1 MIGKKVVRIS
11 LFIALVAF
19 FAIVS
24 VPSEA
29 APIPVTNGD
38 FETAPPDPNL
48 DGDNNY
54 STGDVTPPW
63 NGDNN
68 YLESTNEAFTNP
80 SGFVSGWQSNGPAGE
95 NAKYGLQQPRS
106 GTGTNQLFYQRTEPA
121 GTVPTGTL
129 TGAFNGN
136 LIGFVNMDDADG
148 FNQEI
153 QSATVGNLSAGT
165 YKLNVAVGAR
175 ANQNW
180 NDIKY
185 DIMLVANPTNGDG
198 TNANFGSSGGTV
210 LGTPATTT
218 MAVLGTMPDTTNIQD
233 LQYMLNVPAGDP
245 NLGAPFAIRI
255 LTNNALTQNGVED
268 PGASAD
274 PPNARFTQGNFD
286 NVRLDFVAIPEPG
299 TVALFITAALF
310 GAASMRRRNR

>member
-1 MIGKKVVRIS
+1 MIGKQVVRIS
-11 LFIALVAF
+11 LIIAVIAF
-19 FAIVS
+19 FAIAS
-24 VPSEA
+24 APTDA
-29 APIPVTNGD
+29 APIAVPNGD
-38 FETAPPDPNL
+38 FETAPPDPNV
-48 DGDNNY
+48 DGDNTY
-54 STGDVTPPW
+54 STGDVSPPW

-68 YLESTNEAFTNP
+68 YLETTNEAFTNP
-80 SGFVSGWQSNGPAGE
+80 STFVTGWQSNGPAGE
-95 NAKYGLQQPRS
+95 NGKYGLQQPRS
-106 GTGTNQLFYQRTEPA
+106 GTGTNQLFYQRTQPA

-136 LIGFVNMDDADG
+136 LIGFMNMDDADG

-153 QSATVGNLSAGT
+153 QSAIVGNLEAGT

-218 MAVLGTMPDTTNIQD
+218 MVVLGTMPDTTNIRD
-233 LQYMLNVPAGDP
+233 LEYMLSVPLGDP
-245 NLGAPFAIRI
+245 NIGAPIAIRI
-255 LTNNALTQNGVED
+255 LTQNTLTQNGVED
-268 PGASAD
+268 PIDGD
-274 PPNARFTQGNFD
+274 QRFTQGNFD

-299 TVALFITAALF
+299 TLMLFSMAALF
-310 GAASMRRRNR
+310 GAAALRRTQR